1 MDEIKR
7 WDDSLI
13 DPSIHIQ
20 LQDLTTI
27 LSQTFNFTLDYT
39 FGSFI
44 DLEQRR
50 ITVNTL
56 WNDTEPKVQIPS
68 YKTDIYLRTLGTINE
83 SYLPSFHMYFYEV
96 ERSGIPKFAIQ
107 FITMLEDYRLEKM
120 IKQDRP
126 GTIKDFMI
134 RQSYLTQYFS
144 TQLQTNVT
152 RGYKLDELFCM
163 IYLQLQSGSPN
174 VQFPQASQD
183 QLDMLTRIK
192 RILYDVYEATTT
204 EDIVNI
210 AIRIVFKVAHQYK
223 DMINTYFVF
232 PIFNWEQIYRSDTLF
247 DELTRTD
254 DVVNEDENQVND
266 EENEYDDETLSTW
279 HHESKDQQQTF
290 LQMDL
295 EVGTKTNLK
304 GGGARE
310 TDSGDQAF
318 ASVQGSS
325 GKSKQQDYSKLEALS
340 EQTEKKAGNQTDAPY
355 GEDNKDAI
363 AIYKEADEPT
373 SDDLYTYDEYVSE
386 IIIHKRKLAN
396 TIEKIVEHKRETP
409 RNHLH
414 FGRLS
419 KNLLPIAL
427 DKNPRLFYKKDEES
441 QHFDAIFTL
450 MVDCSASMNQKMKDT
465 KRGIVLFH
473 EVLKYLKIPHQII
486 GFWEDSIS
494 ITKHEHRNY
503 FHMIHSFNDSLY
515 ENNGMKIMQLKP
527 EEDNRD
533 GFSIR
538 VVTDKMAERREQ
550 HKFLLVFSDGEPAA
564 ANYEDNGIVD
574 THVAV
579 LEARKKGINVMGM
592 FLSDGKITEREDM
605 VMKNIYGR
613 ERVMIPNVSELP
625 ELFAPILRRLISSM
639 I

>member
-1 MDEIKR
+1 
-7 WDDSLI
+7 
-13 DPSIHIQ
+13 
-20 LQDLTTI
+20 
-27 LSQTFNFTLDYT
+27 
-39 FGSFI
+39 
-44 DLEQRR
+44 
-50 ITVNTL
+50 
-56 WNDTEPKVQIPS
+56 
-68 YKTDIYLRTLGTINE
+68 
-83 SYLPSFHMYFYEV
+83 
-96 ERSGIPKFAIQ
+96 
-107 FITMLEDYRLEKM
+107 
-120 IKQDRP
+120 
-126 GTIKDFMI
+126 
-134 RQSYLTQYFS
+134 
-144 TQLQTNVT
+144 
-152 RGYKLDELFCM
+152 
-163 IYLQLQSGSPN
+163 
-174 VQFPQASQD
+174 
-183 QLDMLTRIK
+183 
-192 RILYDVYEATTT
+192 
-204 EDIVNI
+204 
-210 AIRIVFKVAHQYK
+210 
-223 DMINTYFVF
+223 
-232 PIFNWEQIYRSDTLF
+232 
-247 DELTRTD
+247 
-254 DVVNEDENQVND
+254 
-266 EENEYDDETLSTW
+266 
-279 HHESKDQQQTF
+279 
-290 LQMDL
+290 MDL

-340 EQTEKKAGNQTDAPY
+340 EQAEKKAGNQTDAPY

-386 IIIHKRKLAN
+386 IIIYKRKLAN